1 MKGIAGRVVLASA
14 LLAGAVDCG
23 RKGEPAMPEPF
34 PAAIG
39 DWRAD
44 GPTKTYDP
52 RSIFSYLDGG
62 AEVYLAYGMQTLATR
77 RYVRDGETPLVADL
91 FEMATPA
98 GAYGMYTFELE
109 GPTIELGQ
117 GAELAAGMLRFWQG
131 RCFGTVRAEQDSA
144 AAEQAIL
151 LLGRV
156 MVAACGAPAPG
167 PELPAHFAP
176 EGLRPLSVRYVLGPE
191 LLAWQERSME
201 GNPLGLDPG
210 AEAIVARYGPLG
222 ERTRL
227 IVAHGRDAAAAQA
240 GVERVRASFGPQAD
254 AEEFAAGAEGTWNV
268 VRAVREYVLV
278 VREAPTRE
286 RAQALLDATA
296 RRLEAVTR

>member
-1 MKGIAGRVVLASA
+1 
-14 LLAGAVDCG
+14 
-23 RKGEPAMPEPF
+23 MPEPF

-44 GPTKTYDP
+44 GPTTTYDR

-62 AEVYLAYGMQTLATR
+62 AEVYLAYGMTALATR
-77 RYVRDGETPLVADL
+77 RYVRDGETSIVADL

-109 GPTIELGQ
+109 GPEIELGQ
-117 GAELAAGMLRFWQG
+117 GAELSSGMLRFWQG
-131 RCFGTVRAEQDSA
+131 RCFGTVRAEQESSVADRA
-144 AAEQAIL
+144 L
-151 LLGRV
+151 LDLGRV
-156 MVAACGAPAPG
+156 MVAACGAPDRV

-176 EGLRPLSVRYVLGPE
+176 EGLRLLSVRYVLGPE

-201 GNPLGLDPG
+201 GNALGLDPG
-210 AEAIVARYGPLG
+210 AEAVVARYGPLG

-227 IVAHGRDAAAAQA
+227 VVAHCRDAVAAQA
-240 GVERVRASFGPQAD
+240 GVERVRASLGSQAD
-254 AEEFAAGAEGTWNV
+254 PEGFAAGEGETWNA

-278 VREAPTRE
+278 VRSAPTRE

-296 RRLEAVTR
+296 TRLEAMTR